1 MHWRLNCAWVELN
14 PDVPAVPAH
23 PTTAIAPDVLI
34 AIIAA
39 DTKAPASNFR
49 HPSKFSDLDMRTPL
63 PFGAYQLQVVY
74 Y

>member
-1 MHWRLNCAWVELN
+1 VN

-39 DTKAPASNFR
+39 DAKAPANSFR
-49 HPSKFSDLDMRTPL
+49 QLNKFSIFDMRTPSRSEHT
-63 PFGAYQLQVVY
+63 QLQVD
-74 Y
+74 